1 VFARHRTDICAPSTS
16 QVCHLSGSWIG
27 VDGRLGDLLLPD
39 ALELFDVA
47 PAANHV
53 DVSRIRWVGRR
64 VACCRRMHPRL
75 DDAKDRQCVGREV
88 DDLALRLSGNRRGQR
103 RQVER
108 VELRV
113 VKEEASRLE
122 GMEGRDVDNVSGVKS
137 RIEVDVDD
145 D

>member
-1 VFARHRTDICAPSTS
+1 
-16 QVCHLSGSWIG
+16 
-27 VDGRLGDLLLPD
+27 
-39 ALELFDVA
+39 
-47 PAANHV
+47 
-53 DVSRIRWVGRR
+53 
-64 VACCRRMHPRL
+64 MHPRL

-88 DDLALRLSGNRRGQR
+88 DDLALRLSGNRWGQG

-122 GMEGRDVDNVSGVKS
+122 GMEGRDVDDVSGVKS

-145 D
+145 DYEGR